1 MNLQIWIGD
10 DYMTEKAFKYA
21 KTPET
26 KQKNSNFGNQ
36 KNGVE
41 HSVSPAER
49 ILHLQSIAGN
59 QAVQTL
65 IKSGALQA
73 KLKVS
78 HPNDMYEQEADR
90 MAKQVMRIS
99 EPKVQLKCTGCNKDE
114 KDILQTKKVSK
125 HIPVTQ
131 DQDVPPVIHEVL
143 RSPGQPLDPVI
154 RTFMEPRFEYDFS
167 KVRVR
172 SEEQAAASAEAI
184 NAHAYTVGQEIV
196 FADGKY
202 APGTDEG
209 KELIAHELTHVVQQ
223 AQNVQRNI
231 IQMRAGCS
239 SSKDTTITEDHRR
252 ARKMLSNAIAA
263 VALYDGTKPA
273 KVRAALSAHF
283 HGATSN
289 AFATWI
295 NLNLRILW
303 ALTWMAGYECY
314 TGGILERTWACGS
327 NALATTFWCVPGI
340 DIRLCPSY
348 FSQSAIERSTTLIHE
363 WIHKYGCN
371 FDLGYE
377 HEDEYSKNR
386 TVTQL
391 LNADSFANFIRDVQ

>member
-1 MNLQIWIGD
+1 MA
-10 DYMTEKAFKYA
+10 EKAAVYT
-21 KTPET
+21 KTSES
-26 KQKNSNFGNQ
+26 KQQSSSLCKQES
-36 KNGVE
+36 GVNN
-41 HSVSPAER
+41 SVSPAEG
-49 ILHLQSIAGN
+49 ILHLQRTAGN
-59 QAVQTL
+59 QAVQKL
-65 IKSGALQA
+65 IRSGALQA
-73 KLKVS
+73 KLKIGQ
-78 HPNDMYEQEADR
+78 PDDMYEQEADR
-90 MAKQVMRIS
+90 MAKQVMSIS
-99 EPKVQLKCTGCNKDE
+99 EPTVQLKCTGCNKDE
-114 KDILQTKKVSK
+114 KDILQTKKVSRY
-125 HIPVTQ
+125 IPVTQ

-143 RSPGQPLDPVI
+143 RSPGKPLDPVI
-154 RTFMEPRFEYDFS
+154 RAFMEPRFGYDFS
-167 KVRVR
+167 SVRVR

-196 FADGKY
+196 FANGKY
-202 APGTDEG
+202 APGTDAG

-223 AQNVQRNI
+223 TQNVQRDI
-231 IQMRAGCS
+231 IQRRAGCS

-273 KVRAALSAHF
+273 KVKAALSTHF

-303 ALTWMAGYECY
+303 ALTWMAGYQCY
-314 TGGILERTWACGS
+314 TGGILERRWACGS
-327 NALATTFWCVPGI
+327 NALATTFWCVPRI

-348 FSQSAIERSTTLIHE
+348 FSQSATERSTTLIHE
-363 WIHKYGCN
+363 WMHKYGCN

-377 HEDEYSKNR
+377 HEEKYNKNR
-386 TVTQL
+386 TLTQL

>member
-1 MNLQIWIGD
+1 MA
-10 DYMTEKAFKYA
+10 EKAGVHA
-21 KTPET
+21 KAQES
-26 KQKNSNFGNQ
+26 KQKCSNCYKQKPGYNSSLSTADQ
-36 KNGVE
+36 M
-41 HSVSPAER
+41 
-49 ILHLQSIAGN
+49 LHLQRTAGN

-65 IKSGALQA
+65 IRSGALQA
-73 KLKVS
+73 KFKIGQ
-78 HPNDMYEQEADR
+78 PNDMYEQEADR

-114 KDILQTKKVSK
+114 KDGVHTKKLSRQM
-125 HIPVTQ
+125 PVTQ
-131 DQDVPPVIHEVL
+131 YQDVPPIIREVL
-143 RSPGQPLDPVI
+143 HLPGKPLDPVI
-154 RTFMEPRFEYDFS
+154 RAFMEPRFGHDFS
-167 KVRVR
+167 DVRVYI
-172 SEEQAAASAEAI
+172 EEQAAASAKTL
-184 NAHAYTVGQEIV
+184 NAHAYTVGQNIV

-223 AQNVQRNI
+223 KQNNQRDI
-231 IQMRAGCS
+231 IQRKSGCS
-239 SSKDTTITEDHRR
+239 SSQDTIITEDHRR
-252 ARKMLSNAIAA
+252 ARKMLSNAIDA
-263 VALYDGTKPA
+263 VALYDGTNPA
-273 KVRAALSAHF
+273 KVKNALSTHF

-348 FSQSAIERSTTLIHE
+348 FGQSATERSTTLIHE

-377 HEDEYSKNR
+377 HEEEYSKNR